1 MINWNGAL
9 QLKEKAVVSSSDRA
23 FRYGDAAFETILAR
37 GGQLQF
43 WEEHYFRLMAAMRI
57 LRMSIPMTYTPE
69 YLEQEILRTLD
80 SSDLQAADARVR
92 LQVGRGPGGSYMPE
106 SDEVY
111 FVIDTDPLDLIPFQ
125 VGEGLHVDVFR
136 DHKKARNLL
145 SSVKSSN
152 ALFYIIA
159 AQWAKENDL
168 DDCLILNEDNQV
180 IESTRSNLFL
190 YVAEGQK
197 LITPEKD
204 SGALK
209 GIMQKKVSELSEKL
223 ELELQERPI
232 SPFDVLKA
240 DEVWLTNSLR
250 GIQSVRQYKK
260 QRFGSEM
267 AQKMNGLIE
276 VQFN

>member
-9 QLKEKAVVSSSDRA
+9 QPENKAMVSSSDRA
-23 FRYGDAAFETILAR
+23 FRYGDAAFETMLSR
-37 GGQLQF
+37 KGQVQF

-69 YLEQEILRTLD
+69 YLEQEIIRTVK
-80 SSDLQAADARVR
+80 SADLLGTDARIR
-92 LQVGRGPGGSYMPE
+92 LQVGRGPGGTYMPQ

-111 FVIDTDPLDLIPFQ
+111 FVIEAGTLDTVPFQ

-136 DHKKARNLL
+136 DHKKARNVL

-159 AQWAKENDL
+159 AQWARENDL

-190 YVAEGQK
+190 YLNDGKRLV
-197 LITPEKD
+197 TPEKD

-209 GIMQKKVSELSEKL
+209 GIMQKKVAELSEKL
-223 ELELQERPI
+223 GLELQERPI

-250 GIQSVRQYKK
+250 GVQSVRQYKK
-260 QRFGSEM
+260 QSFGSEM

-276 VQFN
+276 LQFN

>member
-9 QLKEKAVVSSSDRA
+9 QPEDKAMVSSSDRA
-23 FRYGDAAFETILAR
+23 FRYGDAAFETMLSR
-37 GGQLQF
+37 KGQVQF

-69 YLEQEILRTLD
+69 YLEQEIIRTVKSAGL
-80 SSDLQAADARVR
+80 LGTDARIR
-92 LQVGRGPGGSYMPE
+92 LQVGRGPGGTYMPQ

-111 FVIDTDPLDLIPFQ
+111 FVIEAGTLDTVPFQ

-159 AQWAKENDL
+159 AQWARENDL

-190 YVAEGQK
+190 YLNDGKRLV
-197 LITPEKD
+197 TPEKD

-209 GIMQKKVSELSEKL
+209 GIMQKKVAELSEKL
-223 ELELQERPI
+223 GLELQERPI

-250 GIQSVRQYKK
+250 GVQSVRQYKK
-260 QRFGSEM
+260 QSFGSEM

-276 VQFN
+276 LQFN

>member
-9 QLKEKAVVSSSDRA
+9 QPEDKAMVSSSDRA
-23 FRYGDAAFETILAR
+23 FRYGDAAFETMLSR
-37 GGQLQF
+37 KGQVQF

-69 YLEQEILRTLD
+69 YLEQEIIRTVK
-80 SSDLQAADARVR
+80 SADLLGTDARIR
-92 LQVGRGPGGSYMPE
+92 LQVGRGPGGTYMPQ

-111 FVIDTDPLDLIPFQ
+111 FVIEAGTLDTVPFQ

-136 DHKKARNLL
+136 DHKKARNVL

-159 AQWAKENDL
+159 AQWARENDL

-190 YVAEGQK
+190 YLNDGKRLV
-197 LITPEKD
+197 TPEKD

-209 GIMQKKVSELSEKL
+209 GIMQKKVAELSEKL
-223 ELELQERPI
+223 GLELQERPI

-250 GIQSVRQYKK
+250 GVQSVRQYKK
-260 QRFGSEM
+260 QSFGSEM

-276 VQFN
+276 LQFN

>member
-9 QLKEKAVVSSSDRA
+9 QPEDKAMVSSSDRA
-23 FRYGDAAFETILAR
+23 FRYGDAAFETMLSR
-37 GGQLQF
+37 KGQVQF

-69 YLEQEILRTLD
+69 YLEQEIIRTVK
-80 SSDLQAADARVR
+80 SADLLGTDARIR
-92 LQVGRGPGGSYMPE
+92 LQVGRGPGGTYMPQ
-106 SDEVY
+106 SDDVY
-111 FVIDTDPLDLIPFQ
+111 FVIEAGTLDTVPFQ

-136 DHKKARNLL
+136 DHKKARNVL

-159 AQWAKENDL
+159 AQWARENDL

-190 YVAEGQK
+190 YLNDGKRLV
-197 LITPEKD
+197 TPEKD

-209 GIMQKKVSELSEKL
+209 GIMQKKVAELSEKL
-223 ELELQERPI
+223 GLELQERPI

-250 GIQSVRQYKK
+250 GVQSVRQYKK
-260 QRFGSEM
+260 QSFGSEM

-276 VQFN
+276 LQFN

>member
-9 QLKEKAVVSSSDRA
+9 QPEDKAMVSSSDRA
-23 FRYGDAAFETILAR
+23 FRYGDAAFETMLSR
-37 GGQLQF
+37 KGQVQF

-69 YLEQEILRTLD
+69 YLEQEIIRTVK
-80 SSDLQAADARVR
+80 SADLLGTDARIR
-92 LQVGRGPGGSYMPE
+92 LQVGRGPGGTYMPQ

-111 FVIDTDPLDLIPFQ
+111 FVIEAGTLDTVPFQ

-159 AQWAKENDL
+159 AQWARENDL

-190 YVAEGQK
+190 YLNGGKRLV
-197 LITPEKD
+197 TPEKD

-209 GIMQKKVSELSEKL
+209 GIMQKKVAELSEKL
-223 ELELQERPI
+223 GLELQERPI

-250 GIQSVRQYKK
+250 GVQSVRQYKK
-260 QRFGSEM
+260 QSFGSEM

-276 VQFN
+276 LQFN

>member
-1 MINWNGAL
+1 MINWNGTL
-9 QLKEKAVVSSSDRA
+9 QPKEEAMVSASDRA
-23 FRYGDAAFETILAR
+23 FRYGDAAFETMLAR
-37 GGQLQF
+37 RGRIQF

-57 LRMSIPMTYTPE
+57 LRMSIPMNYTPE
-69 YLEQEILRTLD
+69 YLEQEIQRTLV
-80 SSDLQAADARVR
+80 SSDLYTADARVR
-92 LQVGRGPGGSYMPE
+92 LQVVRGSGGSYMPE
-106 SDEVY
+106 SNEVY
-111 FVIDTDPLDLIPFQ
+111 FVIDIDPLDFVPFQ
-125 VGEGLHVDVFR
+125 VEQGLHVDVFR

-159 AQWAKENDL
+159 AQWARENDL

-190 YVAEGQK
+190 YIAQGHK

-209 GIMQKKVSELSEKL
+209 GIMQKKVGELSEKL
-223 ELELQERPI
+223 EIELQERSI

-250 GIQSVRQYKK
+250 GVQSVRQYKK
-260 QRFGSEM
+260 QRFGGEM
-267 AQKMNGLIE
+267 AQKMNRLIE
-276 VQFN
+276 DQFN

>member
-9 QLKEKAVVSSSDRA
+9 QPEDKAMVSSSDRA
-23 FRYGDAAFETILAR
+23 FRYGDAAFETMLSR
-37 GGQLQF
+37 KGQVQF

-69 YLEQEILRTLD
+69 YLEQEIIRTVK
-80 SSDLQAADARVR
+80 SADLLGTDARIR
-92 LQVGRGPGGSYMPE
+92 LQVGRGPGGTYMPQ

-111 FVIDTDPLDLIPFQ
+111 FVIEAGTLDTVPFQ

-159 AQWAKENDL
+159 AQWARENDL

-190 YVAEGQK
+190 YLNDGKRLV
-197 LITPEKD
+197 TPEKD

-209 GIMQKKVSELSEKL
+209 GIMQKKVAELSEKL
-223 ELELQERPI
+223 GLELQERPI

-250 GIQSVRQYKK
+250 GVQSVRQYKK
-260 QRFGSEM
+260 QSFGSEM

-276 VQFN
+276 LQFN

>member
-9 QLKEKAVVSSSDRA
+9 QPEDKAMVSSSDRA
-23 FRYGDAAFETILAR
+23 FRYGDAAFETMLSR
-37 GGQLQF
+37 KGQVQF

-69 YLEQEILRTLD
+69 YLEQEIIRTVK
-80 SSDLQAADARVR
+80 SADLLGTDARIR
-92 LQVGRGPGGSYMPE
+92 LQVGRGPGGTYMPQ
-106 SDEVY
+106 SDDVY
-111 FVIDTDPLDLIPFQ
+111 FVIEAGTLDTVPFQ

-159 AQWAKENDL
+159 AQWARENDL

-190 YVAEGQK
+190 YLNDGKRLV
-197 LITPEKD
+197 TPEKD

-209 GIMQKKVSELSEKL
+209 GIMQKKVAELSEKL
-223 ELELQERPI
+223 GLELQERPI

-250 GIQSVRQYKK
+250 GVQSVRQYKK
-260 QRFGSEM
+260 QSFGSEM

-276 VQFN
+276 LQFN

>member
-1 MINWNGAL
+1 M
-9 QLKEKAVVSSSDRA
+9 VSASDRA
-23 FRYGDAAFETILAR
+23 FRYGDAAFETMLAR
-37 GGQLQF
+37 NGQIQF

-69 YLEQEILRTLD
+69 YLEQEILRTLE
-80 SSDLQAADARVR
+80 SADLLASDARVR

-125 VGEGLHVDVFR
+125 VGKGLHVDVFR

-159 AQWAKENDL
+159 AQWARENDL

-209 GIMQKKVSELSEKL
+209 GIMQKKVRELSEKL
-223 ELELQERPI
+223 KLELQERPI

-250 GIQSVRQYKK
+250 GVQSVRQYKK
-260 QRFGSEM
+260 QSFGSEM

-276 VQFN
+276 LQFN

>member
-9 QLKEKAVVSSSDRA
+9 QPEDKAMVSSSDRA
-23 FRYGDAAFETILAR
+23 FRYGDAAFETMLSR
-37 GGQLQF
+37 KGQVQF

-69 YLEQEILRTLD
+69 YLEQEIIRTVK
-80 SSDLQAADARVR
+80 SADLLGTDERIR
-92 LQVGRGPGGSYMPE
+92 LQVGRGPGGTYMPQ
-106 SDEVY
+106 SDDVY
-111 FVIDTDPLDLIPFQ
+111 FVIEAGTLDTVPFQ

-159 AQWAKENDL
+159 AQWARENDL

-190 YVAEGQK
+190 YLNDGKRLV
-197 LITPEKD
+197 TPEKD

-209 GIMQKKVSELSEKL
+209 GIMQKKVAEQSEKL
-223 ELELQERPI
+223 GLELQERPI

-250 GIQSVRQYKK
+250 GVQSVRQYKK
-260 QRFGSEM
+260 QSFGSEM

-276 VQFN
+276 LQFN

>member
-9 QLKEKAVVSSSDRA
+9 QPEDKAMVSSSDRA
-23 FRYGDAAFETILAR
+23 FRYGDAAFETMLSR
-37 GGQLQF
+37 KGQVQF

-69 YLEQEILRTLD
+69 YLEQEIIRTVK
-80 SSDLQAADARVR
+80 SADLLGTDARIR
-92 LQVGRGPGGSYMPE
+92 LQVGRGPGGTYMPQ
-106 SDEVY
+106 SDDVY
-111 FVIDTDPLDLIPFQ
+111 FVIEAGTLDTVPFQ

-136 DHKKARNLL
+136 DHKKARNVL

-159 AQWAKENDL
+159 AQWARENDL

-180 IESTRSNLFL
+180 IESSRSNLFL
-190 YVAEGQK
+190 YLNDGKRLV
-197 LITPEKD
+197 TPEKD

-209 GIMQKKVSELSEKL
+209 GIMQKKVAELSEKL
-223 ELELQERPI
+223 GLELQERPI

-250 GIQSVRQYKK
+250 GVQSVRQYKK
-260 QRFGSEM
+260 QSFGSEM

-276 VQFN
+276 LQFN

>member
-9 QLKEKAVVSSSDRA
+9 QPEDKAMVSSSDRA
-23 FRYGDAAFETILAR
+23 FRYGDAAFETMLSR
-37 GGQLQF
+37 KGQVQF

-69 YLEQEILRTLD
+69 YLEQEIIRTVK
-80 SSDLQAADARVR
+80 SADLLGTDARIR
-92 LQVGRGPGGSYMPE
+92 LQVGRGPGGTYMPQ

-111 FVIDTDPLDLIPFQ
+111 FVIEAGTLDTVPFQ

-159 AQWAKENDL
+159 AQWARENDL

-190 YVAEGQK
+190 YLNDGKRLV
-197 LITPEKD
+197 TPEKD

-209 GIMQKKVSELSEKL
+209 GIMQKKVAELSEKL
-223 ELELQERPI
+223 GLELQERPI

-250 GIQSVRQYKK
+250 GVQSIRQYKK
-260 QRFGSEM
+260 QSFGSEM

-276 VQFN
+276 LQFN